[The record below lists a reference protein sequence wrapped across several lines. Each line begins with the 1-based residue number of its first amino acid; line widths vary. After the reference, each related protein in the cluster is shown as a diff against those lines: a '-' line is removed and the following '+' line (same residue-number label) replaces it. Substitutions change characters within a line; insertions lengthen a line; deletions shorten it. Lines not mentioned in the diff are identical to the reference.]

1 MKYFYAISLLAS
13 LAAAIPREETC
24 QMDMNTNHLIEIYAP
39 CMKDCGSISRN
50 CAHQAGIAANT
61 CMHDMMTCM
70 LKCQKQ
76 VYPSVLM
83 PAADCTITA
92 MDEMAENIS
101 MDMIQSHLSNCM
113 KMKMH

>member
-1 MKYFYAISLLAS
+1 MKYFYPTSLLIS

-24 QMDMNTNHLIEIYAP
+24 QMDMNTNHFIDIYAP

-50 CAHQAGIAANT
+50 CTHQAGIATNT

-70 LKCQKQ
+70 LKCQKH